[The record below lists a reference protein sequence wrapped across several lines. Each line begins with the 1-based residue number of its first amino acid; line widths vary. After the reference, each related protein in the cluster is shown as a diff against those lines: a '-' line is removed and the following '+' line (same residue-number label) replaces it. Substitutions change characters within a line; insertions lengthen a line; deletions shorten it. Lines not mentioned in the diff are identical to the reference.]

1 MNLEWLKA
9 LAPTLATALGGPL
22 AGLAV
27 EAIGSAFDWSDAT
40 KEKVEATLKSG
51 QLTSEQLAA
60 VQQAEIALK
69 SRLAELGIDLEKIHA
84 ADRDS
89 ARRMQNETKSLVPG
103 FLAFLITAGFFGILI
118 GMMAGGLK
126 VADNTALLILLGALA
141 SSWGAV
147 VNFYYG
153 SSKSSEDKTF
163 IMAKQPK

>member
-1 MNLEWLKA
+1 MSLDWLKA
-9 LAPTLATALGGPL
+9 LAPTLATVLGGPV

-40 KEKVEATLKSG
+40 KEKVEATLRSG

-69 SRLAELGIDLEKIHA
+69 SRLAELGIDIEKIHA

-89 ARRMQNETKSLVPG
+89 ARRMQTEAKSFVPG
-103 FLAFLITAGFFGILI
+103 FLAFLVTVGFFGILI
-118 GMMAGGLK
+118 GMMSGGLK
-126 VADNTALLILLGALA
+126 VADNNALLILLGALA
-141 SSWGAV
+141 SSWGAI

-163 IMAKQPK
+163 IMARSPK